1 MLMFNRSKIYSVE
14 QSQLSDRWTSSS
26 CICYFLHQ
34 RMAEMTDFLRKI
46 ALWNMHPL
54 FKERV
59 TFQAFTLSLLA
70 KLADKLKKSAE
81 DEIHFLKARVLELE
95 SDLVSKSIEV
105 TSAVSTKE
113 EALSSAFAEID
124 RLKEENS
131 VKM

>member
-1 MLMFNRSKIYSVE
+1 
-14 QSQLSDRWTSSS
+14 
-26 CICYFLHQ
+26 
-34 RMAEMTDFLRKI
+34 MAEMTDFLRKVHMYVDSQEKLTHSQI